1 MKYALILEKN
11 SAVCND
17 TNAVLSSMG
26 YLTTPVFN
34 QKKALYAARLIQF
47 DLIITCTAVNP
58 GDRRSLTGELKRC
71 LPDAT
76 VILLADPESGP
87 LTDGSVDGVAAILY
101 RPLTVQAVRRVLES
115 GPDGFGLQ
123 PPPSQPM
130 SERRRQSIE

>member
-11 SAVCND
+11 SELCND
-17 TNAVLSSMG
+17 TTAILSSMG

-47 DLIITCTAVNP
+47 DLIITFTDVNP

-71 LPDAT
+71 LPEAT

-87 LTDGSVDGVAAILY
+87 SVDRNIDGIAAVLY
-101 RPLTVQAVRRVLES
+101 RPLTVQAVRDVLES
-115 GPDGFGLQ
+115 GEEGFGLQ
-123 PPPSQPM
+123 LPSSQPV
-130 SERRRQSIE
+130 SERRRSVA

>member
-11 SAVCND
+11 SELCND
-17 TNAVLSSMG
+17 TTAVLSSMG

-47 DLIITCTAVNP
+47 DLIVTFTDINP

-71 LPDAT
+71 LPEAT

-87 LTDGSVDGVAAILY
+87 SVDRNIDGIAAVLY
-101 RPLTVQAVRRVLES
+101 RPLTAQAVRDVLES
-115 GPDGFGLQ
+115 GEEGFGLQ
-123 PPPSQPM
+123 PPPSQPV
-130 SERRRQSIE
+130 SERRRSVA

>member
-11 SAVCND
+11 SELCNN
-17 TNAVLSSMG
+17 TAAVLSSMG

-47 DLIITCTAVNP
+47 DLIVTCTALIP

-76 VILLADPESGP
+76 ILLLADPGSAP
-87 LTDGSVDGVAAILY
+87 PADGKPDGVSAILY
-101 RPLTVQAVRRVLES
+101 RPLTEEAVRSIVE
-115 GPDGFGLQ
+115 PEQ
-123 PPPSQPM
+123 PQSPQQIA
-130 SERRRQSIE
+130 ERRREYIF

>member
-1 MKYALILEKN
+1 MKYALVLEKN
-11 SAVCND
+11 SELCNH
-17 TNAVLSSMG
+17 TTALLSSMG

-71 LPDAT
+71 LLEAT

-87 LTDGSVDGVAAILY
+87 HIEGNVDGVAAVLY
-101 RPLTVQAVRRVLES
+101 RPLTVQAVRDVVES
-115 GPDGFGLQ
+115 DADGFGFQ
-123 PPPSQPM
+123 PPPLRPR
-130 SERRRQSIE
+130 SERRRSAI

>member
-11 SAVCND
+11 SELCNN
-17 TNAVLSSMG
+17 TAAVLSSMG

-47 DLIITCTAVNP
+47 DLIVTCTSLIP

-76 VILLADPESGP
+76 ILLLADP
-87 LTDGSVDGVAAILY
+87 GSTLPAEGKLDGVSAILY
-101 RPLTVQAVRRVLES
+101 RPLTEEAVRSIVDPE
-115 GPDGFGLQ
+115 Q
-123 PPPSQPM
+123 PPSAQQIA
-130 SERRRQSIE
+130 ERRREYIF

>member
-11 SAVCND
+11 SELCND
-17 TNAVLSSMG
+17 TTAILSSMG

-47 DLIITCTAVNP
+47 DLIITFTDVNP

-71 LPDAT
+71 LPEAT

-87 LTDGSVDGVAAILY
+87 SVDRNIDGIAAVLY
-101 RPLTVQAVRRVLES
+101 RPLTVQAVHDVLES
-115 GPDGFGLQ
+115 GEEGFGLQ
-123 PPPSQPM
+123 LPSSQPV
-130 SERRRQSIE
+130 SERRRSVA